1 MYPKRIQRVLNPQH
15 EDIAAEEERER
26 MVYEDVLN
34 GGEKGEDGFLAG
46 YNQAR
51 EEEWEHFEGS
61 SEILDD
67 DWDEELEI

>member
-26 MVYEDVLN
+26 MVYEEVLN
-34 GGEKGEDGFLAG
+34 GEKGEDGFLAG
-46 YNQAR
+46 FNRAVD
-51 EEEWEHFEGS
+51 EEWEKFEES
-61 SEILDD
+61 SETLDD